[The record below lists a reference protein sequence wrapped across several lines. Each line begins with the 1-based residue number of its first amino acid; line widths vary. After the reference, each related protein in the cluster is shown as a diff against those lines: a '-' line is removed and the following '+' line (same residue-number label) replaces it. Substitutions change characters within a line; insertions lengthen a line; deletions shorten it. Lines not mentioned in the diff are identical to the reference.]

1 MKVKIEN
8 TEHLQR
14 HFRQEITLLKNIART
29 GRNITGGLDGIETYF
44 RRTFPAW
51 FVYRGGSHVSLHAS
65 QDDDRRIVIATE

>member
-1 MKVKIEN
+1 MKVEIEN
-8 TEHLQR
+8 IKHLQT
-14 HFRQEITLLKNIART
+14 HFQQEISLLKSLART
-29 GRNITGGLDGIETYF
+29 GRDIAGGLDGIETYF